1 MIMIRNK
8 GLILMMIAVIAS
20 VVVASEFI
28 YFPIK
33 IYKHV
38 DLSASS
44 FVFVDSHISGK
55 ASNNLLRL

>member
-1 MIMIRNK
+1 MI
-8 GLILMMIAVIAS
+8 IAVIAS
-20 VVVASEFI
+20 VVVTSEFI

-38 DLSASS
+38 DLSASL

-55 ASNNLLRL
+55 ASNNFLSLRDRKIS